1 MSAGYFSDFFPF
13 KVTCH
18 LTSALS
24 AYQTKGFWEAR
35 ADIEL
40 LSQTLYVWR
49 LSLECFVQDVGKRL
63 GGLGKKKKEG
73 SLVFPNDGSSG
84 VFWAAL

>member
-1 MSAGYFSDFFPF
+1 MTFFPF

-24 AYQTKGFWEAR
+24 PYQTKGFWEAR
-35 ADIEL
+35 ADIEM

-49 LSLECFVQDVGKRL
+49 PSLECFVQDVGKRL
-63 GGLGKKKKEG
+63 GGGGCRKKKKEG
-73 SLVFPNDGSSG
+73 SLVFPSDGSSG
-84 VFWAAL
+84 VFWTAL